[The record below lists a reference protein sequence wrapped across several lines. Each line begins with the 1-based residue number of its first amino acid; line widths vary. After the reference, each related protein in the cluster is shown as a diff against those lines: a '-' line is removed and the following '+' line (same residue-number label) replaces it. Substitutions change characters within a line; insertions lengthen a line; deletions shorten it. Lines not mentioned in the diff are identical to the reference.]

1 MILLVHL
8 LILHYWY
15 FCLSLFF
22 YYNTCSIGYFFII
35 ISIDTFV
42 IQHPLLLFFSDSLG
56 NFIKSWSY
64 LVFIFLLSKL
74 FGTFPI
80 WLSNWIHSL
89 ILALL
94 LLLQQATHLGF
105 LPKLQLLS
113 HSLLILKTSLLI
125 LLVFLLFDIYR
136 FIHTIIFL
144 FLLE

>member
-1 MILLVHL
+1 MIPLVHL
-8 LILHYWY
+8 LILRVLLLISLLLLQHLLHWLLLHYHLYWY
-15 FCLSLFF
+15 ICHSASL
-22 YYNTCSIGYFFII
+22 TLI
-35 ISIDTFV
+35 
-42 IQHPLLLFFSDSLG
+42 LFWLTWQFHQIL
-56 NFIKSWSY
+56 NY

-74 FGTFPI
+74 FLRLH
-80 WLSNWIHSL
+80 WLTNWIHYL
-89 ILALL
+89 ILPLL

-105 LPKLQLLS
+105 LPKLKLLP

>member
-74 FGTFPI
+74 FLRLH
-80 WLSNWIHSL
+80 WLTNWIHYL
-89 ILALL
+89 ILPLL

-105 LPKLQLLS
+105 LPKLKLLP

>member
-22 YYNTCSIGYFFII
+22 YYNTCSIGYIIII

-74 FGTFPI
+74 FL
-80 WLSNWIHSL
+80 WLHWLTNWIHSL
-89 ILALL
+89 ILPLL